1 MSIRPSLHETSA
13 QHAPTDE
20 SPTISL
26 MRARLR
32 ALEPEAIEIY
42 DESAQHAGH
51 AGAQAGGGHY
61 VLLVVSRRFAG
72 QSRVARHRLVYA
84 ALGDLMQTQIHAL
97 AITAYTPEE
106 LQAALPA

>member
-1 MSIRPSLHETSA
+1 MSIRPPSHETQQGPA
-13 QHAPTDE
+13 DE
-20 SPTISL
+20 SHTISS

-32 ALEPEAIEIY
+32 ALEPETIEIY

-61 VLLVVSRRFAG
+61 LLLIVSPRFAG

-84 ALGDLMQTQIHAL
+84 ALGDVMQNQIHAL

>member
-1 MSIRPSLHETSA
+1 MSLGPSPLEARADQVSA
-13 QHAPTDE
+13 DE
-20 SPTISL
+20 SPTMAL

-32 ALEPEAIEIY
+32 ALDPETIDIY

-51 AGAQAGGGHY
+51 AGARAGGGHY
-61 VLLVVSRRFAG
+61 VLLIVSRRFAG

-84 ALGDLMQTQIHAL
+84 ALGELMQTQIHAL